1 MTRAEDVSIGTVGT
15 YAAALEG
22 AVHPLYVARCT
33 CHACAVVHGPSS
45 RGQPLWLELARTGP
59 SLTTDAPCGAIE
71 SSAFFLLE
79 SPASLR
85 RVHYCPRPRAWHRL
99 VRS

>member
-22 AVHPLYVARCT
+22 AVHPRRT
-33 CHACAVVHGPSS
+33 W
-45 RGQPLWLELARTGP
+45 RGVRATHVWLELARTGP

-85 RVHYCPRPRAWHRL
+85 RVHYCPRPRAWHRI